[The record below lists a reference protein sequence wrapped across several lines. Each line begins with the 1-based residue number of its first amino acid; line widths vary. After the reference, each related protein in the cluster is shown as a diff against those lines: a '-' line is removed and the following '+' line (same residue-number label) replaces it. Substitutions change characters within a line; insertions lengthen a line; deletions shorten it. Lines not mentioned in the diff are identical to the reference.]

1 MISIDNTMSDME
13 QMEAVQAA
21 TAMPDEPEKPAGNE
35 QAEALQVEAVEQS
48 ETESEDDGEDE
59 TGDTDAGSQKPK
71 KLGGYQRQIQRLK
84 LELAKFE
91 GVQERLAQ
99 LELATRTGVKP
110 AEREPAPIIEGKPT
124 LDQFDGD
131 LEKFTEALVEWK
143 EGTRQAETK
152 AKQQA
157 DTWQT
162 RVAEAAKDIPDFD
175 DYANVQIPLTPQMRE
190 FMVESEIG
198 PKLGYA
204 LAKDL
209 AEAQRIFGLPPLQQ
223 VKALAKLELELT
235 GTVTPPVK
243 QVTKASAAPPPI
255 KPLAGGTSAP
265 VVKKPSEMSFQEF
278 VAWRN
283 SGGK

>member
-13 QMEAVQAA
+13 QMKAVQAA
-21 TAMPDEPEKPAGNE
+21 TAMPDE
-35 QAEALQVEAVEQS
+35 AETPAVEEPAKEPEPES
-48 ETESEDDGEDE
+48 KDEPEGDAGDDGDDESEPE
-59 TGDTDAGSQKPK
+59 PVVK
-71 KLGGYQRQIQRLK
+71 KKGGFQRK
-84 LELAKFE
+84 LERKD
-91 GVQERLAQ
+91 QEIAQ
-99 LELATRTGVKP
+99 LRAMLEAKNTGATS
-110 AEREPAPIIEGKPT
+110 AEREPQPTVIEGKPT

-175 DYANVQIPLTPQMRE
+175 DYADVQIPLTPQMRE

-223 VKALAKLELELT
+223 VKALAKLDLELS